1 MGGMVYGLCRSKSV
15 LGMVRLGEAW
25 LGAAR
30 LGQARF
36 GRAWLGLVR
45 PGLAG
50 YGKGSMWVICMPQ
63 KEHHDT
69 IPKSV
74 TK

>member
-30 LGQARF
+30 FGMVRLG
-36 GRAWLGLVR
+36 
-45 PGLAG
+45 
-50 YGKGSMWVICMPQ
+50 
-63 KEHHDT
+63 
-69 IPKSV
+69 
-74 TK
+74 

>member
-30 LGQARF
+30 CGQV
-36 GRAWLGLVR
+36 GRG
-45 PGLAG
+45 
-50 YGKGSMWVICMPQ
+50 
-63 KEHHDT
+63 
-69 IPKSV
+69 
-74 TK
+74 